1 MMVVE
6 RKLEDQAKLLLEAG
20 AKVDEEDK
28 DGRTPLEMDACRHIR
43 LHPKGTALVAVAAVV
58 AH

>member
-28 DGRTPLEMDACRHIR
+28 DGRMPLEMDACQHIR
-43 LHPKGTALVAVAAVV
+43 LRAKVSSFSWLVLLPV
-58 AH
+58 